1 MNKITTELNVLIK
14 NNLKSITSDA
24 NHDLIL
30 GKRILIFKEVFNILN
45 QDKENFKLF
54 SVKLGSYIVEH
65 IINLWKLCFQDTKPL
80 EIIKLANNFLTD
92 KNQDKNKLV
101 RKSED
106 FWNELL
112 EADDEK
118 QTPSSVGM
126 ASVKVLQ
133 VALDDDFDFNFDI
146 DTNLTDQGIDPDE
159 LNAEFF
165 GAAAFSNGATWNEE
179 SDSLKRK
186 EFWEWWL
193 EKAIPE
199 TLKAL

>member
-1 MNKITTELNVLIK
+1 MNKVTTELNDLIQD
-14 NNLKSITSDA
+14 NLKLVISDI

-30 GKRILIFKEVFNILN
+30 GKRILIFKEIFNILN
-45 QDKENFKLF
+45 QDKESFKLF
-54 SVKLGSYIVEH
+54 LVKLGSCVVEH
-65 IINLWKLCFQDTKPL
+65 IIDLWEQSFHDTKPL

-101 RKSED
+101 QKSED

-112 EADDEK
+112 EVTDD
-118 QTPSSVGM
+118 QQIPSSVGM

-133 VALDDDFDFNFDI
+133 VALDDDFDFNFNI
-146 DTNLTDQGIDPDE
+146 DLNLTDQEIDPDE
-159 LNAEFF
+159 LNTEFF
-165 GAAAFSNGATWNEE
+165 SAAAFSNGATWNEE
-179 SDSLKRK
+179 SNSLKRK

>member
-1 MNKITTELNVLIK
+1 MNKVTTELNNLIQDS
-14 NNLKSITSDA
+14 LKLVINDV

-30 GKRILIFKEVFNILN
+30 GKRILIFKEVFKILN
-45 QDKENFKLF
+45 HDKESFKLF
-54 SVKLGSYIVEH
+54 LVKLGSYVVEH
-65 IINLWKLCFQDTKPL
+65 IINLWKQSFQDTKPL
-80 EIIKLANNFLTD
+80 EIIKLASNFLTD

-133 VALDDDFDFNFDI
+133 VALDDDFDF
-146 DTNLTDQGIDPDE
+146 TNLTDQGIDPDE